1 MILQIVT
8 WFLKKSVDNPL
19 AVSLNKIE
27 NADLKILMVFNKI
40 SDFRHEIYDGFLLQI
55 GDKAS
60 VDLYIHSISNHNV
73 QHFGEIIREKMNAYD
88 YFAIVLHA
96 THLNE
101 DILKVVNSIPK
112 EKLLVLDKRNEFI
125 RGNYAC
131 VYQDFEADIYEA
143 LLKANSLIM
152 KYKTL
157 NFVIQEKYF
166 YSLAIMEGVIRFALE
181 KNLKYNIYTKV
192 EAEFIR
198 KNEAYLI
205 LSERFLAEI
214 LKLCSAQNLKIGL
227 DVGILS
233 YHEKPVKE
241 VLSGGITV
249 VTTDH
254 FQLGKTAADLILNG
268 KKEHIR
274 NPFLFIQRNS
284 L

>member
-1 MILQIVT
+1 MN
-8 WFLKKSVDNPL
+8 NPL
-19 AVSLNKIE
+19 AIPIINIE
-27 NADLKILMVFNKI
+27 KSDLKVLLIFNKL
-40 SDFRHEIYDGFLLQI
+40 SDFRNEIYDGFLLQI
-55 GDKAS
+55 AGRAS
-60 VDLYIHSISNHNV
+60 VDLYIHSISNHNSR
-73 QHFGEIIREKMNAYD
+73 HFEEVIREKMDAYQ
-88 YFAIVLHA
+88 YFAIMLHA

-101 DILKVVNSIPK
+101 DILKTVNSIPK
-112 EKLLVLDKRNEFI
+112 EKLLILDKRNEFI

-143 LLKANSLIM
+143 LSKAKNLIT
-152 KYKTL
+152 KYETL

-166 YSLAIMEGVIRFALE
+166 YSLSIMEGVTQFAVE
-181 KNLKYNIYTKV
+181 NNLKYNIYTEV
-192 EAEFIR
+192 NHEIIR

-214 LKLCSAQNLKIGL
+214 LKHCNAQNLKIGL
-227 DVGILS
+227 DIGILS
-233 YHEKPVKE
+233 YNETPVKE

>member
-1 MILQIVT
+1 L
-8 WFLKKSVDNPL
+8 LLS
-19 AVSLNKIE
+19 
-27 NADLKILMVFNKI
+27 LKIGKPLNNLSAVLTPNNKNTGLKVLLIFNKL
-40 SDFRHEIYDGFLLQI
+40 SDFRNEIYDGFLLQI
-55 GDKAS
+55 DGKAS
-60 VDLYIHSISNHNV
+60 VDLYVHSISHHNSL
-73 QHFGEIIREKMNAYD
+73 HFAEVIYDKMNTYD
-88 YFAIVLHA
+88 YFAIMLHA
-96 THLNE
+96 PHLNE
-101 DILKVVNSIPK
+101 DILKTLNSIPK
-112 EKLLVLDKRNEFI
+112 EKLLILDKQNEFI

-131 VYQDFEADIYEA
+131 VYQDFEADIYET
-143 LLKANSLIM
+143 LSKAKSLIN

-166 YSLAIMEGVIRFALE
+166 HSLAIMEGVTHYAVE
-181 KNLKYNIYTKV
+181 NNLKYNIYTQVNDKI
-192 EAEFIR
+192 IR
-198 KNEAYLI
+198 KNEAYLV

-214 LKLCSAQNLKIGL
+214 IKHCEAQNLKIGL
-227 DVGILS
+227 DIGILS
-233 YHEKPVKE
+233 YNETPIKE

>member
-1 MILQIVT
+1 MI
-8 WFLKKSVDNPL
+8 NPL
-19 AVSLNKIE
+19 AIPNRNIE
-27 NADLKILMVFNKI
+27 KTDLKVLLIFNKL
-40 SDFRHEIYDGFLLQI
+40 SDFRNEIYDGFLLQI
-55 GDKAS
+55 DGKAS
-60 VDLYIHSISNHNV
+60 VDLYIHSISNYNSR
-73 QHFGEIIREKMNAYD
+73 HFEEVVYEKMNTYD
-88 YFAIVLHA
+88 YFAIMLHA

-101 DILKVVNSIPK
+101 DILKTLNSIPK
-112 EKLLVLDKRNEFI
+112 EKLLILDKRNEFI
-125 RGNYAC
+125 RGKYAC

-143 LLKANSLIM
+143 LSKAKNLIT

-166 YSLAIMEGVIRFALE
+166 YSLGIMEGVTRFAVE
-181 KNLKYNIYTKV
+181 NNLRYNIYTEV
-192 EAEFIR
+192 HDEIIR
-198 KNEAYLI
+198 KNEAYLV

-214 LKLCSAQNLKIGL
+214 LKHCNAQSFKIGL

-233 YHEKPVKE
+233 YNETPVKE

>member
-1 MILQIVT
+1 MH
-8 WFLKKSVDNPL
+8 NPFTI
-19 AVSLNKIE
+19 SLN
-27 NADLKILMVFNKI
+27 NAEKTDLKVLLIFNKL
-40 SDFRHEIYDGFLLQI
+40 SDFRNEIYDGFLLQI
-55 GDKAS
+55 DGRAS
-60 VDLYIHSISNHNV
+60 VDLYVHSISHHNSL
-73 QHFGEIIREKMNAYD
+73 HFEEVIHEKMNTYD
-88 YFAIVLHA
+88 YFAIMLHA

-101 DILKVVNSIPK
+101 DILKTLNSIPK
-112 EKLLVLDKRNEFI
+112 EKLLILDKRNEFI
-125 RGNYAC
+125 RGSYAC

-143 LLKANSLIM
+143 LSKAKSLIN

-166 YSLAIMEGVIRFALE
+166 YSLAIMEGVTHFAIE
-181 KNLKYNIYTKV
+181 NNLRYNIYTEV
-192 EAEFIR
+192 NDEIIR

-205 LSERFLAEI
+205 LSERFLAQI
-214 LKLCSAQNLKIGL
+214 LKHCNTKDLKIGL

-233 YHEKPVKE
+233 YNETPVKE

>member
-1 MILQIVT
+1 M
-8 WFLKKSVDNPL
+8 SNPL
-19 AVSLNKIE
+19 AIPGIDTEKT
-27 NADLKILMVFNKI
+27 DLKVLLIFNKL
-40 SDFRHEIYDGFLLQI
+40 SDFRSEIYDGFLLQI
-55 GDKAS
+55 DGRAS
-60 VDLYIHSISNHNV
+60 VDLYIHSISNHNSR
-73 QHFGEIIREKMNAYD
+73 HFEEVIREKVDTYD
-88 YFAIVLHA
+88 YFAIMLHA
-96 THLNE
+96 SHLNE
-101 DILKVVNSIPK
+101 DILKTVNSIPK
-112 EKLLVLDKRNEFI
+112 EKLLILDKRNEFI

-143 LLKANSLIM
+143 LLKAKHLIT

-166 YSLAIMEGVIRFALE
+166 YSLSIMEGVTRFAIE
-181 KNLKYNIYTKV
+181 NNLKYNIYTEV
-192 EAEFIR
+192 NEAIIR
-198 KNEAYLI
+198 QNEAYLV

-214 LKLCSAQNLKIGL
+214 LKNCTIQNLKIGL
-227 DVGILS
+227 DIGILS
-233 YHEKPVKE
+233 YNETPVKE

>member
-1 MILQIVT
+1 MSIPFAI
-8 WFLKKSVDNPL
+8 
-19 AVSLNKIE
+19 SLNKTE
-27 NADLKILMVFNKI
+27 KTDLKVLLIFNKL
-40 SDFRHEIYDGFLLQI
+40 SDFRNEIYNGFLLQI
-55 GDKAS
+55 GSRAS
-60 VDLYIHSISNHNV
+60 VDLYIHPITHPSSI
-73 QHFGEIIREKMNAYD
+73 HFAEVIRDKLTTYD
-88 YFAIVLHA
+88 FFAIMLHA
-96 THLNE
+96 THINE
-101 DILKVVNSIPK
+101 DILKTLNSIPK
-112 EKLLVLDKRNEFI
+112 EKLLILDKRNEFI

-143 LLKANSLIM
+143 LSKAKSLIN

-166 YSLAIMEGVIRFALE
+166 YSLAIMEGVTRFAIE
-181 KNLKYNIYTKV
+181 NNLTYNIYTEV
-192 EAEFIR
+192 NDGIIR
-198 KNEAYLI
+198 RNEAYLI

-214 LKLCSAQNLKIGL
+214 LKHCTIQNLKIGL
-227 DVGILS
+227 DIGILS
-233 YHEKPVKE
+233 YNETPVKE

-254 FQLGKTAADLILNG
+254 FQLGKTAAELILNG

>member
-1 MILQIVT
+1 VI
-8 WFLKKSVDNPL
+8 NPL
-19 AVSLNKIE
+19 SISLINTEKT
-27 NADLKILMVFNKI
+27 DLKVLLIFNKL
-40 SDFRHEIYDGFLLQI
+40 SDFKNEIYDGFLSQI
-55 GDKAS
+55 DGRAS
-60 VDLYIHSISNHNV
+60 VDLYIHSISNHNSR
-73 QHFGEIIREKMNAYD
+73 HFEKVIYEKMDTYD
-88 YFAIVLHA
+88 YFAIMLHA
-96 THLNE
+96 SHLNE
-101 DILKVVNSIPK
+101 DILKTVNSIPK
-112 EKLLVLDKRNEFI
+112 QKLLILDKRNEFI

-143 LLKANSLIM
+143 LSKAKNLIT

-166 YSLAIMEGVIRFALE
+166 YSLAIMEGVTQFALE
-181 KNLKYNIYTKV
+181 NNLRYNIYTEV
-192 EAEFIR
+192 TDEIIR
-198 KNEAYLI
+198 KNEAYLV

-214 LKLCSAQNLKIGL
+214 LKHCNIQNLKIGL

-233 YHEKPVKE
+233 YNEMPVKE

>member
-1 MILQIVT
+1 MTLQIVT

>member
-1 MILQIVT
+1 MSNAFPI
-8 WFLKKSVDNPL
+8 
-19 AVSLNKIE
+19 SLNKIE
-27 NADLKILMVFNKI
+27 KTDLKVLLIFNKL
-40 SDFRHEIYDGFLLQI
+40 SDFRNEIYNGFLLQI
-55 GDKAS
+55 GSRAS
-60 VDLYIHSISNHNV
+60 VDLYIHPITHHNSI
-73 QHFGEIIREKMNAYD
+73 HFAEVIRDKINTYD
-88 YFAIVLHA
+88 FFAIMLHA
-96 THLNE
+96 THINE
-101 DILKVVNSIPK
+101 DILKTVNSIPK
-112 EKLLVLDKRNEFI
+112 EKLLILDKRNEFI

-143 LLKANSLIM
+143 LLKAKNLIT

-166 YSLAIMEGVIRFALE
+166 YSLAIMEGVTRFAIE
-181 KNLKYNIYTKV
+181 NNLKYNIYTEV
-192 EAEFIR
+192 NDGIIR

-214 LKLCSAQNLKIGL
+214 LKHCNVKDLKIGL
-227 DVGILS
+227 DIGILS
-233 YHEKPVKE
+233 YNETPVKE

>member
-1 MILQIVT
+1 MN
-8 WFLKKSVDNPL
+8 NPL
-19 AVSLNKIE
+19 SISIINSKKI
-27 NADLKILMVFNKI
+27 DLKVLLIFNKL
-40 SDFRHEIYDGFLLQI
+40 SDFKNEIYDGFLSQI
-55 GDKAS
+55 NGRAS
-60 VDLYIHSISNHNV
+60 VDLYIHSISNHNSR
-73 QHFGEIIREKMNAYD
+73 HFEEVIHEKVDSYD
-88 YFAIVLHA
+88 YFAIMLHA
-96 THLNE
+96 SHLNE
-101 DILKVVNSIPK
+101 DILKTVNSIPK
-112 EKLLVLDKRNEFI
+112 EKLLILDKRNEFI

-143 LLKANSLIM
+143 LTKAKNLIT

-166 YSLAIMEGVIRFALE
+166 YSLAIMEGVTLFALE
-181 KNLKYNIYTKV
+181 NNLTYNIYTEV
-192 EAEFIR
+192 NEEIIR
-198 KNEAYLI
+198 KNEAYLV

-214 LKLCSAQNLKIGL
+214 LKNCNTKNLQIGL

-233 YHEKPVKE
+233 YNETPVKE

>member
-1 MILQIVT
+1 MKVLLI
-8 WFLKKSVDNPL
+8 
-19 AVSLNKIE
+19 
-27 NADLKILMVFNKI
+27 FNKL
-40 SDFRHEIYDGFLLQI
+40 SDFRNEIYNGFLLQI
-55 GDKAS
+55 GGRAS
-60 VDLYIHSISNHNV
+60 VDLYIHPISHHNSA
-73 QHFGEIIREKMNAYD
+73 HFEAVIHDKLNVYD
-88 YFAIVLHA
+88 YFAIMLHA
-96 THLNE
+96 AHINE
-101 DILKVVNSIPK
+101 DILKTVNSIPK
-112 EKLLVLDKRNEFI
+112 EKLLILDKRNEFI

-143 LLKANSLIM
+143 LSKAKSLIN

-166 YSLAIMEGVIRFALE
+166 YSLAIMEGVTRFAME
-181 KNLKYNIYTKV
+181 NNLRYNIYTEVKN
-192 EAEFIR
+192 EIIR

-205 LSERFLAEI
+205 LSERFLAET
-214 LKLCSAQNLKIGL
+214 LKQCNAQNLKIGL
-227 DVGILS
+227 DIGILS
-233 YHEKPVKE
+233 YNETPVKE

>member
-1 MILQIVT
+1 MN
-8 WFLKKSVDNPL
+8 NPL
-19 AVSLNKIE
+19 SISLNKTDKT
-27 NADLKILMVFNKI
+27 DLKVLLIFNKL
-40 SDFRHEIYDGFLLQI
+40 SDFRNEIYDGFLLQI
-55 GDKAS
+55 DGKAS
-60 VDLYIHSISNHNV
+60 VDLYIHSISNHNSR
-73 QHFGEIIREKMNAYD
+73 HFEEVVREKMDTYD
-88 YFAIVLHA
+88 YFAIMLHA

-101 DILKVVNSIPK
+101 DILKIVNSIPK
-112 EKLLVLDKRNEFI
+112 EKLLILDKRNEFI

-143 LLKANSLIM
+143 LSKAKNLIS
-152 KYKTL
+152 KYITL

-166 YSLAIMEGVIRFALE
+166 YSLAIMEGVTQFAVE
-181 KNLKYNIYTKV
+181 NNLRYNIYTDVKD
-192 EAEFIR
+192 EIIR

-214 LKLCSAQNLKIGL
+214 LKHCNAQNLKIGL
-227 DVGILS
+227 DIGILS
-233 YHEKPVKE
+233 YNETPVKE

>member
-1 MILQIVT
+1 MTLQIVT

-19 AVSLNKIE
+19 AVSLNEIE

>member
-1 MILQIVT
+1 MSIPFAI
-8 WFLKKSVDNPL
+8 
-19 AVSLNKIE
+19 SLNKTE
-27 NADLKILMVFNKI
+27 KTDLKVLLIFNKL
-40 SDFRHEIYDGFLLQI
+40 SDFRNEIYNGFLLEI
-55 GDKAS
+55 GSRAS
-60 VDLYIHSISNHNV
+60 VDLYIHTITHHNSV
-73 QHFGEIIREKMNAYD
+73 HFAEVIRDKLTKYD
-88 YFAIVLHA
+88 FFAIMLHA
-96 THLNE
+96 THINE
-101 DILKVVNSIPK
+101 DILKTLNSIPK
-112 EKLLVLDKRNEFI
+112 EKLLILDKRNEFI

-143 LLKANSLIM
+143 LSKAKSLIN

-166 YSLAIMEGVIRFALE
+166 YSLAIMEGVTRFAIE
-181 KNLKYNIYTKV
+181 NNLTYNIYTEV
-192 EAEFIR
+192 NDGIIR
-198 KNEAYLI
+198 RNEAYLI

-214 LKLCSAQNLKIGL
+214 LRHCTIQNLKIGL
-227 DVGILS
+227 DIGILS
-233 YHEKPVKE
+233 YNETPAKE